1 MVERARFHAQR
12 LGQAKVDPEHLFLGL
27 LEDPVV
33 AVLLSGHV
41 TTPERIRSRL
51 LPGLGFAARRE
62 PLASCRFGA
71 RLREAMAFAEEE
83 RVGFGHEELC
93 PGHLLLGLIKEDRG
107 VSGRIL
113 AECGVTLDDMRKR
126 VLECLAAMYPE

>member
-1 MVERARFHAQR
+1 MHAQR
-12 LGQAKVDPEHLFLGL
+12 LGQSRVDPEHLFLGL

-33 AVLLSGHV
+33 AVLLTGHV

-51 LPGLGFAARRE
+51 VPILGFEPRRE
-62 PLASCRFGA
+62 PLTSCRYGR

-83 RVGFGHEELC
+83 RIGFGHQALS
-93 PGHLLLGLIKEDRG
+93 PGHLLLGLIKEERG

-113 AECGVTLDDMRKR
+113 AECGATLDDMRKR